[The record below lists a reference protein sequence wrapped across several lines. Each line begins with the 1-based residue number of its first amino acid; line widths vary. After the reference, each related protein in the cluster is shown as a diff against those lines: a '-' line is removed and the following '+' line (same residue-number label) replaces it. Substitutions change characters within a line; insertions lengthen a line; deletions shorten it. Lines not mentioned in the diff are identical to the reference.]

1 MLREIPGAL
10 VTELRL
16 VTFRGPRGLEA
27 AEASLSVTL
36 AVLIAL
42 AVHSD
47 DPWWAGISAFM
58 VTRASLAEALSRGL
72 MRAAGSVVGAVVG
85 LVVLRFFVYQPV
97 PFCLCLFVVACIGFF
112 GFAVSRYGY
121 AWLIGAVT
129 ANLVM
134 LMSFMAPQGAFNTAV
149 DRVADV
155 VLGTAASLV
164 VCGIMPAPPAGASSP
179 AAAQLAPPPLAVW
192 RRRYGEDL
200 RRWLDGK
207 WPLVM
212 HAARGGLTVMLLP
225 ALATWLAPVK
235 PVTMGVTV
243 VIVMAIPTTA
253 ILEADTRTIIQ
264 RATHRLVGCLL
275 GALIGLACLAV
286 VGSDFL
292 LWVAL
297 LLAGTWL
304 CSQIQTGTAGVSYV
318 GTQAMFAFVMS
329 LVQGQSP
336 PETISPG
343 FERLVGVAGG
353 LAMLFVITLIL
364 SLIPLPRPAPG
375 AAVGR

>member
-1 MLREIPGAL
+1 
-10 VTELRL
+10 
-16 VTFRGPRGLEA
+16 
-27 AEASLSVTL
+27 
-36 AVLIAL
+36 
-42 AVHSD
+42 
-47 DPWWAGISAFM
+47 
-58 VTRASLAEALSRGL
+58 
-72 MRAAGSVVGAVVG
+72 
-85 LVVLRFFVYQPV
+85 
-97 PFCLCLFVVACIGFF
+97 
-112 GFAVSRYGY
+112 
-121 AWLIGAVT
+121 
-129 ANLVM
+129 
-134 LMSFMAPQGAFNTAV
+134 
-149 DRVADV
+149 
-155 VLGTAASLV
+155 
-164 VCGIMPAPPAGASSP
+164 
-179 AAAQLAPPPLAVW
+179 
-192 RRRYGEDL
+192 
-200 RRWLDGK
+200 
-207 WPLVM
+207 M